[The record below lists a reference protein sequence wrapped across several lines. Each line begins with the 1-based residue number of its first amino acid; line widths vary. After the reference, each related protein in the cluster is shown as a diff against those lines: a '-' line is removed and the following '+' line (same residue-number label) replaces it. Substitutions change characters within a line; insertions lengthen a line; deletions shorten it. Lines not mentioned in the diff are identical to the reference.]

1 MNLACDY
8 IRLLLEIHREVD
20 ESIDQSTNKVEIQRK
35 ITIHSTFLLQVGGL
49 NRLLEHYQWADE
61 STGEP
66 FNEPTNQVDARHIA
80 TDQLNLNTTK
90 FNYTK

>member
-35 ITIHSTFLLQVGGL
+35 ITIHSTLLLQVESSTL
-49 NRLLEHYQWADE
+49 STTSEQMNLPANRLM
-61 STGEP
+61 
-66 FNEPTNQVDARHIA
+66 
-80 TDQLNLNTTK
+80 NLPIK
-90 FNYTK
+90 